1 MLAGRSG
8 TSGGEVGLLWRAWWA
23 CWAVLPALG
32 AAWLGVPP
40 GPRAWL
46 AACAALPAAGLAW
59 GLLSPGPRRSALA
72 FAAGAPAALVG
83 GTAAVLAAGFAA
95 ASLGPDPPPL
105 GEATAAAIYDLDARV
120 ATRPLPRCDARPAA
134 SRVLLERGAHPR
146 LDADGARLWFDAPGE
161 DGRRQVH
168 RLELASGRAVCWTCG
183 EPGNNRRPVPAAGGV
198 LFDTDRWA
206 TRAAP
211 WNTELQQI
219 TATGE
224 APRRP
229 SRRLT
234 YHPGRDD
241 HALPGP
247 GGGSVV
253 WSRAVGG
260 RFAVVSAGFQRAHGA
275 LLLDEPR
282 VVAAG
287 GAAWAAPLAWSPDAR
302 ALLVGRGNPFG
313 SWRAEAL
320 DPATGRTW
328 ELGADLAGADFS
340 ADGGRIVLAGTR
352 PAGLLG
358 RLPAGLGF
366 ALGPLALGPGE
377 RGAARSG
384 STARTGDTGGEV
396 SELALGELGA
406 WGAPTGI
413 ALEPDGTGFVL
424 GQRRAAEGGVQERLV
439 RVTLECSF

>member
-1 MLAGRSG
+1 VALP
-8 TSGGEVGLLWRAWWA
+8 WRAWCA
-23 CWAVLPALG
+23 CWAVLPAAG
-32 AAWLGVPP
+32 AAWLGIPP

-46 AACAALPAAGLAW
+46 VACAALPAAALVWHLLA
-59 GLLSPGPRRSALA
+59 PGRRRRAAA
-72 FAAGAPAALVG
+72 FAAGAPAALLAG
-83 GTAAVLAAGFAA
+83 SLAVLAAGFAA
-95 ASLGPDPPPL
+95 ASLGPDAPPL
-105 GEATAAAIYDLDARV
+105 GEATAAAIYDLDARI
-120 ATRPLPRCDARPAA
+120 ATRPLPRCAAWPAA
-134 SRVLLERGAHPR
+134 TQVLLARGAHPR
-146 LDADGARLWFDAPGE
+146 LDEEGAHLWFDAPG
-161 DGRRQVH
+161 DDARRQVQ
-168 RLELASGRAVCWTCG
+168 RMELTSGSVVCWTCG
-183 EPGNNRRPVPAAGGV
+183 EPGNNRRPAPGGRGV
-198 LFDTDRWA
+198 IFDTDRWA

-211 WNTELQQI
+211 SNTELQQT

-253 WSRAVGG
+253 WSRLVDG
-260 RFAVVSAGFQRAHGA
+260 RFAVVSAGFQRGHGA
-275 LLLDEPR
+275 LLLAEAR
-282 VVAAG
+282 VVAEG

-302 ALLVGRGNPFG
+302 ALVVGRGNPFG
-313 SWRAEAL
+313 PWRAEAL

-328 ELGADLAGADFS
+328 ELGADAAGAAFS
-340 ADGGRIVLAGTR
+340 GDGGRIALAGTR

-377 RGAARSG
+377 RRAARSG